1 MFSKKLLT
9 IVCLVL
15 FALANIIF
23 LSINAKHRRS
33 DTLLDHVV
41 MSAVAPFQ
49 AGAIRA
55 ISACEYVWRHY
66 FYLVSVT
73 EECDRLRAG
82 LEKATMKI
90 NEHAETERT
99 CQRLKELLGM
109 KASLPQRLV
118 PAQVVGLE
126 PLGWYKSVIINR
138 GSEDGVAKGMPVVTP
153 NGIVGQIVTT
163 SYGYAKVML
172 MVDRSSGIDG
182 LVQRNRTRG
191 IVEGETDETCRF
203 KYVVRNA
210 EIEVGDIVVSSGLDG
225 VFPKG
230 LQVGSVVEV
239 SKNQPDIFQEVKIRP
254 FVDFSRLEEVL
265 VIVDDSKQ
273 EDPNKVQPDPEK
285 P

>member
-15 FALANIIF
+15 FALANVIF
-23 LSINAKHRRS
+23 LSISARHRHSESSFDR
-33 DTLLDHVV
+33 VV
-41 MSAVAPFQ
+41 MAAVAPFQ
-49 AGAIRA
+49 AGTIQA
-55 ISACEYVWRHY
+55 ISACEYIWGHY

-73 EECDRLRAG
+73 EECDRLRAD
-82 LEKATMKI
+82 LEKATAKI

-99 CQRLKELLGM
+99 CRRLKELLGM
-109 KASLPQRLV
+109 KVSLPQRLV
-118 PAQVVGLE
+118 PAEVIGLD
-126 PLGWYKSVIINR
+126 PLGWYKTIIINR
-138 GSEDGVAKGMPVVTP
+138 GSEDGVGKGMAVVTP
-153 NGIVGQIVTT
+153 DGIVGQIVMT
-163 SYGYAKVML
+163 SYDYAKVML

-191 IVEGETDETCRF
+191 IVEGETDEICRF
-203 KYVVRNA
+203 KYVVRKA

-239 SKNQPDIFQEVKIRP
+239 SKNQPDI
-254 FVDFSRLEEVL
+254 LE
-265 VIVDDSKQ
+265 DSKPDDQ
-273 EDPNKVQPDPEK
+273 TKVHSVSEK